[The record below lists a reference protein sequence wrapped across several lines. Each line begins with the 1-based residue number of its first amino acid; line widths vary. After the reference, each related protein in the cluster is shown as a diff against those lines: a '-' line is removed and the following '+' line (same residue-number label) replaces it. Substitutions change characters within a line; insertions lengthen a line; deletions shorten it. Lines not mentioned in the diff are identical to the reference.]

1 MLKIATT
8 ALKGVGRRYVCVV
21 MEKEDP
27 DLTKRTAELREDGA
41 EHVITRCRSQ
51 ALRRPGQVPELTDG
65 WKVQQGSDQWS
76 RQVIL

>member
-27 DLTKRTAELREDGA
+27 DLTKRTAELRE
-41 EHVITRCRSQ
+41 V
-51 ALRRPGQVPELTDG
+51 G
-65 WKVQQGSDQWS
+65 WNT
-76 RQVIL
+76 